1 MRAPANCVSDAMTKQ
16 TQDQRDELALLD
28 EAWRLE
34 SQQHNAMKDYYSV
47 LLIISAAWCRQAA
60 MGAAV
65 PTAFVASFPAT
76 QRRRR
81 ILHQVLPETNDDAE
95 EQPKNIFNTLRTN
108 LKTAAADGFGTRAR
122 NVADTMKINDIVV
135 PLCSNLDKR
144 QRLAERGVYPGVEYK
159 ICDIDELGQA
169 SADTEQQSR
178 SVSIRPAYPLRD
190 YLERSWPVSVAVDDV
205 PLWLAKATYE
215 AGTAVGTLMLAGTYL
230 SVAALLASFI
240 RIAVVPSESM
250 EPALQPGDVVLVTRS
265 ILPPRNGDVVFF
277 NPPKELDEAI
287 ANSKVGR
294 AAAAENV
301 QVVSTKGK
309 QFLKRVVGVP
319 GDRVGIYNSN
329 PYVLLGCTG
338 DDCTYRVDRTGEYS
352 RPDVF
357 ADESW
362 NRVSPTI
369 NSKIDEENGRLD
381 RGEYFVAGDNG
392 FRSVDSRVWGP
403 LKQKYLFGTA
413 QWVIF
418 PSNHFGPI
426 QPGPFAVE
434 KGLSTESH

>member
-1 MRAPANCVSDAMTKQ
+1 
-16 TQDQRDELALLD
+16 
-28 EAWRLE
+28 
-34 SQQHNAMKDYYSV
+34 MKDYYSV
-47 LLIISAAWCRQAA
+47 LLIISAACCRQA
-60 MGAAV
+60 GAAV
-65 PTAFVASFPAT
+65 PTAFVASSSAT
-76 QRRRR
+76 ERRRR
-81 ILHQVLPETNDDAE
+81 IILHQALPENDGAE

-108 LKTAAADGFGTRAR
+108 LKTAAADGFGTKAR

-159 ICDIDELGQA
+159 ICDIDDLGMA
-169 SADTEQQSR
+169 STESR
-178 SVSIRPAYPLRD
+178 SVSIRPAYRLRD
-190 YLERSWPVSVAVDDV
+190 YLERSDWPVSVAVEDV

-215 AGTAVGTLMLAGTYL
+215 AGTAVGTLLLAGTYL

-319 GDRVGIYNSN
+319 GDRVGVYNSN

-357 ADESW
+357 TDESW

-369 NSKIDEENGRLD
+369 NTKIDEENGRLD

-434 KGLSTESH
+434 KGLSTESHQTN

>member
-1 MRAPANCVSDAMTKQ
+1 
-16 TQDQRDELALLD
+16 
-28 EAWRLE
+28 
-34 SQQHNAMKDYYSV
+34 
-47 LLIISAAWCRQAA
+47 
-60 MGAAV
+60 
-65 PTAFVASFPAT
+65 
-76 QRRRR
+76 
-81 ILHQVLPETNDDAE
+81 
-95 EQPKNIFNTLRTN
+95 
-108 LKTAAADGFGTRAR
+108 
-122 NVADTMKINDIVV
+122 MKINDIVV

-159 ICDIDELGQA
+159 ICDID
-169 SADTEQQSR
+169 SR

-190 YLERSWPVSVAVDDV
+190 YLERSWPVSVAVEDV

-362 NRVSPTI
+362 NR
-369 NSKIDEENGRLD
+369 ENGRLD

>member
-1 MRAPANCVSDAMTKQ
+1 VLSIIAAACCCQAVGAFAPSHYA
-16 TQDQRDELALLD
+16 
-28 EAWRLE
+28 
-34 SQQHNAMKDYYSV
+34 
-47 LLIISAAWCRQAA
+47 
-60 MGAAV
+60 
-65 PTAFVASFPAT
+65 AT
-76 QRRRR
+76 QRRR
-81 ILHQVLPETNDDAE
+81 ILHQRAVQNDAAE
-95 EQPKNIFNTLRTN
+95 EQPQKNIFNTLRSN
-108 LKTAAADGFGTRAR
+108 LKTAADEGFGTRAR
-122 NVADTMKINDIVV
+122 NVGDTMKIDDIVV
-135 PLCSNLDKR
+135 PLCSNLEKR
-144 QRLAERGVYPGVEYK
+144 QSLADRGVYPGVEYL
-159 ICDIDELGQA
+159 ICDIY
-169 SADTEQQSR
+169 TEEEVDR

-190 YLERSWPVSVAVDDV
+190 YLERSDWPVTVGVSDV

-230 SVAALLASFI
+230 SIAAILASFV
-240 RIAVVPSESM
+240 RIVVVPSESM
-250 EPALQPGDVVLVTRS
+250 EPALQPRDVVLVTRS

-287 ANSKVGR
+287 ANSKVGK

-319 GDRVGIYNSN
+319 GERVGVFNSN
-329 PYVLLGCTG
+329 PYVLECIG

-352 RPDVF
+352 RPDMF
-357 ADESW
+357 DDESW
-362 NRVSPTI
+362 NRISPTI
-369 NSKIDEENGRLD
+369 NTNIHEDTERLD

-418 PSNHFGPI
+418 PANHFGPI
-426 QPGPFAVE
+426 QPGPFSVE
-434 KGLSTESH
+434 KGLTTERN